1 MSSSTWVRVSD
12 LVDAAMQLSPEERAG
27 YLDKACDDPKL
38 RAYIDSLVVPFDQ
51 AGDFLEEPA
60 LESYARSNAEANC
73 ANVWIGRRIGD
84 YRLDEQ
90 IGEGGMG
97 AVFRASRADDQYRK
111 QVAIKLL
118 KEGFESSYALARF
131 RAERQ
136 ILANLEHPNIARL
149 IDGGQT
155 EEGFPYFVMELVDG
169 EPIDQYCDARK
180 LSINER
186 LRLFCT
192 ICSAVEY
199 AHQNL
204 VIHRDLKPAN
214 ILVTADGAPKLLDF
228 GIARLLS
235 PDLLA
240 DESERTVSL
249 LRVMTPEYA
258 SPEQIRGDP
267 VTTASDVYSLGV
279 VLYLLLTGHRP
290 YYFTGRSPTA
300 MAEVICDTEPLRPSV
315 VVGRTE
321 VRTNSDGSTSVL
333 APPESVSAARED
345 KPEKLRRRLAGDLDN
360 VLLMALR
367 KEPQRRYASVG
378 EFSRDIQHYLQDA
391 PVLAHQDTFVYRTR
405 KFIRRH
411 RVVSASVAIFTLTL
425 LGGILTTLHQARI
438 AGAER
443 AKAERRFN
451 DVRQLANAMMFDV
464 HDSIKDLP
472 GATSARKLL
481 VDRAL
486 QYLDS
491 LSREVTDDPSLEKEL
506 ATAYEK
512 VGDVQGL
519 APFANLG
526 DTAGA
531 LASYNKALQIR
542 LSLARANP
550 KDTEAQNAL
559 SSLYFRMAFSLDAKR
574 DFAGA
579 SASIRKALAI
589 NEAAAARHKDATAL
603 DRLAGTHYVLA
614 GILTET
620 GALDEA
626 MSHYKQ
632 AEAIRGE
639 AQNPTPKEA
648 AVLRGH
654 LVADH
659 IGMSEVYELK
669 GELGPAVDVAE
680 RATFDLK
687 QLSRDDPKNAT
698 MQMFVGEAEMN
709 LGKLLEHD
717 GRLNEALNHL
727 RQAEERFRFL
737 AGADPSDALVATNL
751 SYTEMH
757 LGETLVAKRQIKAG
771 LARFA
776 TALDG
781 FERTAKQS
789 GQNDDISFGLAETFT
804 GIGAAHTALA
814 KGSASTQVSECQ
826 LAVSFYDK
834 SLNILSEIQRRGALV
849 AQDQSVFHQALDGR
863 ADCQKVLANRLAS
876 RLVEL
881 GSRHRMTANRGRGPF
896 WMGTLG

>member
-1 MSSSTWVRVSD
+1 MSSSTWSSSTWVRVSEM
-12 LVDAAMQLSPEERAG
+12 VDAALELAPEERG
-27 YLDKACDDPKL
+27 RYLDQMCNDPEL
-38 RAYIDSLVVPFDQ
+38 RAYVDSLVVPFEG

-60 LESYARSNAEANC
+60 LESYARSNADEYG

-84 YRLDEQ
+84 YQLDEQ

-97 AVFRASRADDQYRK
+97 AVYRASRADDEYQK
-111 QVAIKLL
+111 QAAIKLL
-118 KEGFESSYALARF
+118 KEGFESSYALVRF

-155 EEGFPYFVMELVDG
+155 DEGFPYFVMELVDG
-169 EPIDQYCDARK
+169 QPIDQYCDAHK
-180 LSINER
+180 LSIDER
-186 LRLFCT
+186 LKLFCT

-214 ILVTADGAPKLLDF
+214 ILVTAEGVPKLLDF

-258 SPEQIRGDP
+258 SPEQIRGDA
-267 VTTASDVYSLGV
+267 VTTTSDVYSLGV
-279 VLYLLLTGHRP
+279 VLYILLTGHRP
-290 YYFTGRSPTA
+290 YYFTGRSPAA
-300 MAEVICDTEPLRPSV
+300 MAEVICNTEPQRPSV

-321 VRTNSDGSTSVL
+321 VRTNSDGSTTVL
-333 APPESVSAARED
+333 ASPESVSAARDE
-345 KPEKLRRRLAGDLDN
+345 KPEKLRRRLSGDLDN

-378 EFSRDIQHYLQDA
+378 DFSRDIQHYLQDA
-391 PVLAHQDTFVYRTR
+391 PVLAHQDTFVYRMS
-405 KFIRRH
+405 KFIRRY
-411 RVVSASVAIFTLTL
+411 RVVSVSVVIFTLTL

-438 AGAER
+438 ARAER

-451 DVRQLANAMMFDV
+451 DVRQLANAMMFDL

-531 LASYNKALQIR
+531 LVSYDKALEIR
-542 LSLARANP
+542 RSLAELNP
-550 KDTEAQNAL
+550 EDVEAQNAL
-559 SSLYFRMAFSLDAKR
+559 SSLYYRMAYSLDAKR

-589 NEAAAARHKDATAL
+589 NEAAAARHKDATTL
-603 DRLAGTHYVLA
+603 DRLAGTHNVLA

-626 MSHYKQ
+626 MSHYRQ
-632 AEAIRGE
+632 AEAVRGE

-648 AVLRGH
+648 ALLRSH
-654 LVADH
+654 LVADYV
-659 IGMSEVYELK
+659 GMSEVYELK

-680 RATFDLK
+680 KATFDLN
-687 QLSRDDPKNAT
+687 QMSRDDPKNAT
-698 MQMFVGEAEMN
+698 LGMFVGEGEMN
-709 LGKLLEHD
+709 LGKLLERD
-717 GRLNEALNHL
+717 GQLNDALNHL
-727 RQAEERFRFL
+727 RLAEERFRFL

-751 SYTEMH
+751 SYAEMYV
-757 LGETLVAKRQIKAG
+757 GETLVAKKQVRAG
-771 LARFA
+771 LARFG
-776 TALDG
+776 TALEG
-781 FERTAKQS
+781 FERIAKQF
-789 GQNDDISFGLAETFT
+789 GQNDDVSLGRAETLT
-804 GIGAAHTALA
+804 GIGMVHQRS
-814 KGSASTQVSECQ
+814 GECQ
-826 LAVSFYDK
+826 VAVSFYDR
-834 SLNILSEIQRRGALV
+834 SLNILSEIERRGALV
-849 AQDQSVFHQALDGR
+849 AQDQGVFHQTQDGK
-863 ADCQKVLANRLAS
+863 ADCEKIV
-876 RLVEL
+876 
-881 GSRHRMTANRGRGPF
+881 ANRGAASALKEHAGGRR
-896 WMGTLG
+896 

>member
-1 MSSSTWVRVSD
+1 MSSSTWSSSTWTRVSD
-12 LVDAAMQLSPEERAG
+12 MVDAALELPPEERAG
-27 YLDKACDDPKL
+27 YLDTACDDREL

-60 LESYARSNAEANC
+60 LESYARSSAEDYA

-97 AVFRASRADDQYRK
+97 AVFRASRADDQYKK

-118 KEGFESSYALARF
+118 KEGFESSYALAHF

-149 IDGGQT
+149 LDGGQT

-169 EPIDQYCDARK
+169 QPIDQYCDTHK

-214 ILVTADGAPKLLDF
+214 ILVTAEGVPKLLDF

-240 DESERTVSL
+240 DESDRTVSL

-279 VLYLLLTGHRP
+279 VLYILLTGHRP
-290 YYFTGRSPTA
+290 YYFAGRSPAA
-300 MAEVICDTEPLRPSV
+300 MAEVICYTEPPRPSA

-321 VRTNSDGSTSVL
+321 TRTNPDGSTTVL
-333 APPESVSAARED
+333 ASPESVSAARDE
-345 KPEKLRRRLAGDLDN
+345 KPEKLRRRLSGDLDN

-378 EFSRDIQHYLQDA
+378 EFSRDIQNHLQDA
-391 PVLAHQDTFVYRTR
+391 PVLAHQDTFTYRTG

-411 RVVSASVAIFTLTL
+411 RLVSVSVMIFVLTVL
-425 LGGILTTLHQARI
+425 VGILATLHQARI
-438 AGAER
+438 ARAER

-491 LSREVTDDPSLEKEL
+491 LSREVTDDPSLQREL

-519 APFANLG
+519 SPFANLG

-531 LASYNKALQIR
+531 LVSYNKALQIR
-542 LSLARANP
+542 LALANSNP
-550 KDTEAQNAL
+550 QDTDAQNAL
-559 SSLYFRMAFSLDAKR
+559 SSLYYRMAYCLNATS

-579 SASIRKALAI
+579 STSIRKALSI
-589 NEAAAARHKDATAL
+589 NEAAAAQHKDATTL

-614 GILTET
+614 EILTET
-620 GALDEA
+620 GVLDEA
-626 MSHYKQ
+626 MSHYRQ

-648 AVLRGH
+648 TLLRIH
-654 LVADH
+654 LAGDYFG
-659 IGMSEVYELK
+659 ISEVYELK
-669 GELGPAVDVAE
+669 GDLGSAVDVAE
-680 RATFDLK
+680 KATLN
-687 QLSRDDPKNAT
+687 LEELIRNDPKNVT
-698 MQMFVGEAEMN
+698 LQIFMGEADMN
-709 LGKLLEHD
+709 LGKLLERE
-717 GRLNEALNHL
+717 GQLNDASNHL
-727 RQAEERFRFL
+727 LQAERRFRFL

-757 LGETLVAKRQIKAG
+757 LGETLVAKRQISAG

-776 TALDG
+776 TASEG
-781 FERTAKQS
+781 FERMAKQT

-804 GIGAAHTALA
+804 GMGAAHAALA
-814 KGSASTQVSECQ
+814 KGSASTQTSECQ
-826 LAVSFYDK
+826 VAVSFYDK
-834 SLNILSEIQRRGALV
+834 SLNILSDMQRRGALV
-849 AQDQSVFHQALDGR
+849 AQDQSAFHQAQEGR
-863 ADCQKVLANRLAS
+863 AACQKVLADRSGHPALRVVA
-876 RLVEL
+876 E
-881 GSRHRMTANRGRGPF
+881 GRS
-896 WMGTLG
+896 

>member
-1 MSSSTWVRVSD
+1 MSPSTVPPSTMSSSTWIRVSD

-38 RAYIDSLVVPFDQ
+38 RAYIDSLVVPFEQ

-60 LESYARSNAEANC
+60 LESYARSNAEEYGAN
-73 ANVWIGRRIGD
+73 AWIGRRIGD

-169 EPIDQYCDARK
+169 EPIDQYCDAHK

-186 LRLFCT
+186 LRLFST

-240 DESERTVSL
+240 EESERTVSL

-258 SPEQIRGDP
+258 SPEQIRGDA

-315 VVGRTE
+315 VVSRTE
-321 VRTNSDGSTSVL
+321 VRTNSDGSTAVL
-333 APPESVSAARED
+333 ASPESVSAARED
-345 KPEKLRRRLAGDLDN
+345 KPERLRRRLSGDLDN

-391 PVLAHQDTFVYRTR
+391 PVLACQDTFVYRTS

-438 AGAER
+438 ARAER

-531 LASYNKALQIR
+531 LASYNKALEIR
-542 LSLARANP
+542 QSLVRAKP
-550 KDTEAQNAL
+550 GDTEAQNAL
-559 SSLYFRMAFSLDAKR
+559 SSLYYRMAFSLDAKS

-589 NEAAAARHKDATAL
+589 NEAAAARHKDATSL

-639 AQNPTPKEA
+639 VQNPTPKEA
-648 AVLRGH
+648 ALLRGH

-659 IGMSEVYELK
+659 VGMSEVYELK

-680 RATFDLK
+680 KALSDLQ
-687 QLSRDDPKNAT
+687 QLIRDDPKNAT

-717 GRLNEALNHL
+717 GRLNEAQNHL
-727 RQAEERFRFL
+727 GQAEERFRFL

-751 SYTEMH
+751 GYTEMH

-776 TALDG
+776 TALEG

-789 GQNDDISFGLAETFT
+789 RQSDDISFGLAETFT
-804 GIGAAHTALA
+804 GIGAAHAALA
-814 KGSASTQVSECQ
+814 KGPASTQVSECR

-834 SLNILSEIQRRGALV
+834 SLNILSEMQRRGALV
-849 AQDQSVFHQALDGR
+849 AQDQSVFHQTLDGR
-863 ADCQKVLANRLAS
+863 AACQKVLAS
-876 RLVEL
+876 RLVNW
-881 GSRHRMTANRGRGPF
+881 GAAVTG
-896 WMGTLG
+896 

>member
-1 MSSSTWVRVSD
+1 MSSSTWSSSTWTRVSD
-12 LVDAAMQLSPEERAG
+12 MVDAALELAPEERAH
-27 YLDKACDDPKL
+27 YLDTACDDPEL
-38 RAYIDSLVVPFDQ
+38 RAYIDSLVVPFGQ

-60 LESYARSNAEANC
+60 LESCARSNAEEYG

-97 AVFRASRADDQYRK
+97 AVFRASRADDEYQK

-131 RAERQ
+131 RVERQ

-155 EEGFPYFVMELVDG
+155 DEGFPYFVMELVDG
-169 EPIDQYCDARK
+169 KPIDQYCDAHK

-186 LRLFCT
+186 LKLFCT

-214 ILVTADGAPKLLDF
+214 ILVTAEGVPKLLDF

-279 VLYLLLTGHRP
+279 VLYILLTGHRP
-290 YYFTGRSPTA
+290 YYFTGRSPAA
-300 MAEVICDTEPLRPSV
+300 MAEVICDTEPPRPSAV
-315 VVGRTE
+315 VSRTE
-321 VRTNSDGSTSVL
+321 TRSNRDGSTTTL
-333 APPESVSAARED
+333 ASPESVSVARDE
-345 KPEKLRRRLAGDLDN
+345 KPEKLRRRLSGDLDN

-378 EFSRDIQHYLQDA
+378 EFARDIQNHLQDA
-391 PVLAHQDTFVYRTR
+391 PVLAHQDTFTYRTT

-411 RVVSASVAIFTLTL
+411 RLVSVSVVIFVLTVL
-425 LGGILTTLHQARI
+425 VGILATLHQARI
-438 AGAER
+438 ARAER

-491 LSREVTDDPSLEKEL
+491 LSREVTDDPSLQKEL

-519 APFANLG
+519 SPFANLG

-531 LASYNKALQIR
+531 LVSYNKALQIR
-542 LSLARANP
+542 LALANSNP
-550 KDTEAQNAL
+550 QDTEAENAL
-559 SSLYFRMAFSLDAKR
+559 SSLYYRMAYCLNATS

-579 SASIRKALAI
+579 STSIRKALSI
-589 NEAAAARHKDATAL
+589 NEAAAAQRKDATTL
-603 DRLAGTHYVLA
+603 DRVAGTHYVLA
-614 GILTET
+614 EILTET
-620 GALDEA
+620 GSLDEA

-639 AQNPTPKEA
+639 AQNPTPNEA
-648 AVLRGH
+648 ALLRIH
-654 LVADH
+654 LAGDH
-659 IGMSEVYELK
+659 FGMSEVYELM

-680 RATFDLK
+680 KAALDLK

-698 MQMFVGEAEMN
+698 LQIFIGEADMN
-709 LGKLLEHD
+709 LGKLLERE
-717 GRLNEALNHL
+717 GQLNDALNHL
-727 RQAEERFRFL
+727 RQAEQRFRFL

-757 LGETLVAKRQIKAG
+757 LGETLVAKRQINAG

-776 TALDG
+776 TASEG
-781 FERTAKQS
+781 FERMAKQT

-804 GIGAAHTALA
+804 GMGAAHAVLA
-814 KGSASTQVSECQ
+814 KGSAATRRSECQ
-826 LAVSFYDK
+826 VAVSFYDR
-834 SLNILSEIQRRGALV
+834 SLNILSDMQRRGALV
-849 AQDQSVFHQALDGR
+849 AQDQSVFHQAQDGR
-863 ADCQKVLANRLAS
+863 AACQS
-876 RLVEL
+876 
-881 GSRHRMTANRGRGPF
+881 RGP
-896 WMGTLG
+896 

>member
-1 MSSSTWVRVSD
+1 MSSSTWSSSTWVRVSEM
-12 LVDAAMQLSPEERAG
+12 VDAALELAPEERG
-27 YLDKACDDPKL
+27 RYLDQMCNDPEL
-38 RAYIDSLVVPFDQ
+38 RAYVDSLVVPFEG

-60 LESYARSNAEANC
+60 LESYARSNADEYG

-84 YRLDEQ
+84 YQLDEQ

-97 AVFRASRADDQYRK
+97 AVYRASRADDEYQK
-111 QVAIKLL
+111 QAAIKLL
-118 KEGFESSYALARF
+118 KEGFESSYALVRF

-155 EEGFPYFVMELVDG
+155 DEGFPYFVMELVDG
-169 EPIDQYCDARK
+169 QPIDQYCDAHK
-180 LSINER
+180 LSIDER
-186 LRLFCT
+186 LKLFCT

-214 ILVTADGAPKLLDF
+214 ILVTAEGVPKLLDF

-258 SPEQIRGDP
+258 SPEQIRGDA
-267 VTTASDVYSLGV
+267 VTTTSDVYSLGV
-279 VLYLLLTGHRP
+279 VLYILLTGHRP
-290 YYFTGRSPTA
+290 YYFTGRSPAA
-300 MAEVICDTEPLRPSV
+300 MAEVICNTEPQRPSV

-321 VRTNSDGSTSVL
+321 VRTNSDGSTTVL
-333 APPESVSAARED
+333 ASPESVSAARDE
-345 KPEKLRRRLAGDLDN
+345 KPEKLRRRLSGDLDN

-378 EFSRDIQHYLQDA
+378 DFSRDIQHYLQDA
-391 PVLAHQDTFVYRTR
+391 PVLAHQDTFVYRMS
-405 KFIRRH
+405 KFIRRY
-411 RVVSASVAIFTLTL
+411 RVVSVSVVIFTLTL

-438 AGAER
+438 ARAER
-443 AKAERRFN
+443 AKADRRFN
-451 DVRQLANAMMFDV
+451 DVRQLANAMMFDL

-531 LASYNKALQIR
+531 LVSYDKALEIR
-542 LSLARANP
+542 RSLAELNP
-550 KDTEAQNAL
+550 EDVEAQNAL
-559 SSLYFRMAFSLDAKR
+559 SSLYYRMAYSLDAKR

-589 NEAAAARHKDATAL
+589 NEAAAARHKDATTL
-603 DRLAGTHYVLA
+603 DRLAGTHNVLA

-626 MSHYKQ
+626 MSHYRQ
-632 AEAIRGE
+632 AEAVRGE

-648 AVLRGH
+648 ALLRSH
-654 LVADH
+654 LVADYV
-659 IGMSEVYELK
+659 GMSEVYELK

-680 RATFDLK
+680 KATFDLN
-687 QLSRDDPKNAT
+687 QMSRDDPKNAT
-698 MQMFVGEAEMN
+698 LGMFVGEGEMN
-709 LGKLLEHD
+709 LGKLLERD
-717 GRLNEALNHL
+717 GQLNDALNHL
-727 RQAEERFRFL
+727 RLAEERFRFL

-751 SYTEMH
+751 SYAEMYV
-757 LGETLVAKRQIKAG
+757 GETLVAKKQVRAG
-771 LARFA
+771 LARFG
-776 TALDG
+776 TALEG
-781 FERTAKQS
+781 FERIAKQF
-789 GQNDDISFGLAETFT
+789 GQSDDVLLGRAETLT
-804 GIGAAHTALA
+804 GIGMVHQRS
-814 KGSASTQVSECQ
+814 GECQ
-826 LAVSFYDK
+826 VAVSFYDR
-834 SLNILSEIQRRGALV
+834 SLNILSEIERRCALV
-849 AQDQSVFHQALDGR
+849 AQDQGVFHQTQDGKAACEKIVGNHGAASALKEHTGGR
-863 ADCQKVLANRLAS
+863 R
-876 RLVEL
+876 
-881 GSRHRMTANRGRGPF
+881 
-896 WMGTLG
+896 

>member
-1 MSSSTWVRVSD
+1 MSSSTASPSTWIRVSE

-51 AGDFLEEPA
+51 AGDFLEESA
-60 LESYARSNAEANC
+60 LESYARDSAEVYC
-73 ANVWIGRRIGD
+73 VNVWIGRRIGD

-149 IDGGQT
+149 LDGGQT

-169 EPIDQYCDARK
+169 EPIDQYCDTHK

-186 LRLFCT
+186 LRLFCI

-214 ILVTADGAPKLLDF
+214 ILVTAEGVPKLLDF

-240 DESERTVSL
+240 DESDRTVNL

-279 VLYLLLTGHRP
+279 VLYILLTGHRP
-290 YYFTGRSPTA
+290 YYFTGRSPTV
-300 MAEVICDTEPLRPSV
+300 MAEVICNTEPLRPSAI
-315 VVGRTE
+315 VGRPET
-321 VRTNSDGSTSVL
+321 RTNPDGSTTVL
-333 APPESVSAARED
+333 ASPESVSLARDD
-345 KPEKLRRRLAGDLDN
+345 KPEKLRRKLSGDLDN

-378 EFSRDIQHYLQDA
+378 QFSRDIQLHLQDA
-391 PVLAHQDTFVYRTR
+391 PVLAHQDTFLYRTG
-405 KFIRRH
+405 KLIRRH
-411 RVVSASVAIFTLTL
+411 RLVSVSAAIFILTL

-438 AGAER
+438 ARAER

-451 DVRQLANAMMFDV
+451 DVRHLANAMMFDV

-486 QYLDS
+486 EYLDS
-491 LSREVTDDPSLEKEL
+491 LSREVTDDPSLQREL

-542 LSLARANP
+542 LTMARSNP
-550 KDTEAQNAL
+550 QDADAQNAL
-559 SSLYFRMAFSLDAKR
+559 SSLYYRMAYCLNATS

-579 SASIRKALAI
+579 SESIRKALSL
-589 NEAAAARHKDATAL
+589 NEAAAAQRKDARTL

-626 MSHYKQ
+626 MSHYRK

-639 AQNPTPKEA
+639 VQNPAPNEA
-648 AVLRGH
+648 ALLRIH
-654 LVADH
+654 LAGDYF
-659 IGMSEVYELK
+659 GMSEVYELK
-669 GELGPAVDVAE
+669 GQLVPAIDIAE
-680 RATFDLK
+680 KAALDLK

-698 MQMFVGEAEMN
+698 LQIFLGEADMN
-709 LGKLLEHD
+709 LGKLLEHE
-717 GRLNEALNHL
+717 GRLNEALSHL
-727 RQAEERFRFL
+727 RQAEQRYRFL
-737 AGADPSDALVATNL
+737 ADADASDVLVATNL
-751 SYTEMH
+751 GYTEMYI
-757 LGETLVAKRQIKAG
+757 GETLVAKKQVHAG

-776 TALDG
+776 TALESFG
-781 FERTAKQS
+781 RLAKQS
-789 GQNDDISFGLAETFT
+789 GQNEDISFGLAESFS

-814 KGSASTQVSECQ
+814 KASVLGKTSECQ
-826 LAVSFYDK
+826 LAVSSYDK
-834 SLNILSEIQRRGALV
+834 SLNILSDMQRRGALV
-849 AQDQSVFHQALDGR
+849 AQNQSVFHQALDGR
-863 ADCQKVLANRLAS
+863 AACQKVLANRGHHL
-876 RLVEL
+876 
-881 GSRHRMTANRGRGPF
+881 
-896 WMGTLG
+896 

>member
-1 MSSSTWVRVSD
+1 MSPSPSDMPPATMSSSTWVRVSEM
-12 LVDAAMQLSPEERAG
+12 VDRVLELAPEERVQ
-27 YLDKACDDPKL
+27 YLDQACDDPEL

-73 ANVWIGRRIGD
+73 ANAWIGRRIGD

-169 EPIDQYCDARK
+169 EPIDQYCDAHK

-186 LRLFCT
+186 LRLFST

-240 DESERTVSL
+240 EESERTVSL

-258 SPEQIRGDP
+258 SPEQIRGDA

-300 MAEVICDTEPLRPSV
+300 MAQVICDTEPLRPSV
-315 VVGRTE
+315 VVSRTE
-321 VRTNSDGSTSVL
+321 VRTNSDGSTTVL
-333 APPESVSAARED
+333 ASPESVSAARED
-345 KPEKLRRRLAGDLDN
+345 KPEKLMRRLSGDLDN

-391 PVLAHQDTFVYRTR
+391 PVLAHQDTFVYRTS

-411 RVVSASVAIFTLTL
+411 RVVSVSVAIFTLTL

-438 AGAER
+438 ARAER

-531 LASYNKALQIR
+531 LASYNKALEIR
-542 LSLARANP
+542 QSLARAKP
-550 KDTEAQNAL
+550 ADTEAQNAL
-559 SSLYFRMAFSLDAKR
+559 SSLYYRMAFSLDAKS

-589 NEAAAARHKDATAL
+589 NEAAAARHKDATSL

-639 AQNPTPKEA
+639 VQNPTPKEA
-648 AVLRGH
+648 ALLRGH

-659 IGMSEVYELK
+659 VGMSEVYELK

-680 RATFDLK
+680 KALGDLK

-698 MQMFVGEAEMN
+698 TQMFVGEAEMN

-776 TALDG
+776 TALEG

-789 GQNDDISFGLAETFT
+789 RQNDDISFGLAETFT
-804 GIGAAHTALA
+804 GIGAAHAALA
-814 KGSASTQVSECQ
+814 KGPASTQVSECR
-826 LAVSFYDK
+826 LAVSFYDR
-834 SLNILSEIQRRGALV
+834 SLTILSEMQRRGALV
-849 AQDQSVFHQALDGR
+849 AQDQSVFHQTLDGR
-863 ADCQKVLANRLAS
+863 AACQKVLASRLANWGAA
-876 RLVEL
+876 VT
-881 GSRHRMTANRGRGPF
+881 G
-896 WMGTLG
+896 

>member
-1 MSSSTWVRVSD
+1 M
-12 LVDAAMQLSPEERAG
+12 VDRALELAPEERAR
-27 YLDKACDDPKL
+27 YLDQACDDPEL
-38 RAYIDSLVVPFDQ
+38 RAYIDSLVIPFEG

-60 LESYARSNAEANC
+60 LESYARSTTEDYAANS
-73 ANVWIGRRIGD
+73 WIGRRIGD

-97 AVFRASRADDQYRK
+97 AVFRASRADDEYQK

-155 EEGFPYFVMELVDG
+155 DEGFPYFVMELVDG
-169 EPIDQYCDARK
+169 QPIDQYCDAHK

-214 ILVTADGAPKLLDF
+214 ILVTADGVPKLLDF

-258 SPEQIRGDP
+258 SPEQIRGDA

-290 YYFTGRSPTA
+290 YYFTGRSPAA
-300 MAEVICDTEPLRPSV
+300 MAEVICDTEPPRPSV

-321 VRTNSDGSTSVL
+321 VRTNVDGSTTVL
-333 APPESVSAARED
+333 ASPESVSAARED
-345 KPEKLRRRLAGDLDN
+345 KPEKLRRRLSGDLDN

-405 KFIRRH
+405 KFIRRY
-411 RVVSASVAIFTLTL
+411 RVVSVSVAIFTLTL

-438 AGAER
+438 ARAER

-526 DTAGA
+526 DPAGA
-531 LASYNKALQIR
+531 LASYNKALEIR
-542 LSLARANP
+542 RSLAELNP
-550 KDTEAQNAL
+550 EDREAQNAL
-559 SSLYFRMAFSLDAKR
+559 SSLYYRMAFSLDTKR

-589 NEAAAARHKDATAL
+589 NEAAAVQHKDATTL

-626 MSHYKQ
+626 MNHYKQ

-648 AVLRGH
+648 ALLRSH
-654 LVADH
+654 LIADRV
-659 IGMSEVYELK
+659 GMSEVYELK
-669 GELGPAVDVAE
+669 GEMGPAVDAAE
-680 RATFDLK
+680 KATVDLN
-687 QLSRDDPKNAT
+687 QMSRDDPKNAT
-698 MQMFVGEAEMN
+698 LGMFVGEGEMN

-717 GRLNEALNHL
+717 GLLNDALNHL
-727 RQAEERFRFL
+727 RLAEQRFRFL
-737 AGADPSDALVATNL
+737 AGADPSDALVAMNL
-751 SYTEMH
+751 NYTEMYV
-757 LGETLVAKRQIKAG
+757 GETLLAKREVKAG
-771 LARFA
+771 LARFE
-776 TALDG
+776 TASEG
-781 FERTAKQS
+781 FDRIAKQF
-789 GQNDDISFGLAETFT
+789 GQSDDVLLGRAETLT
-804 GIGAAHTALA
+804 GIGTAHRQT
-814 KGSASTQVSECQ
+814 GECQ
-826 LAVSFYDK
+826 LAVSFYDR
-834 SLNILSEIQRRGALV
+834 SLTILSEIQRRGALV
-849 AQDQSVFHQALDGR
+849 AQDQGVFHRTRDGK
-863 ADCQKVLANRLAS
+863 AACENV
-876 RLVEL
+876 
-881 GSRHRMTANRGRGPF
+881 ANRGRTSALKEHAG
-896 WMGTLG
+896 GRS